1 MAMSASAYLIVTNN
15 EQIRDAYRDHPLLAV
30 EYLEGKSFL
39 DVLVCVRDHV
49 HQGWKLLTHPQASN
63 LKPMQSPV
71 KSVLITSAGGVQP
84 SENDI
89 EMIEG
94 AIAGY
99 QKFSRG
105 KTLPAWP
112 DAVRRDFCTIDRSV
126 LESAINSPGL
136 QNRMRGGQ

>member
-1 MAMSASAYLIVTNN
+1 MAMEEKAYLIVTNN
-15 EQIRDAYRDHPLLAV
+15 EQIRDTYRGHPLLGV
-30 EYLEGKSFL
+30 EYLEGQSFL

-71 KSVLITSAGGVQP
+71 KSVLITSAGGQP
-84 SENDI
+84 RENDI

-105 KTLPAWP
+105 KTLPMWP
-112 DAVRRDFCTIDRSV
+112 DTVRRDFCTIDRSV

-136 QNRMRGGQ
+136 QNLMRSGQ

>member
-1 MAMSASAYLIVTNN
+1 MAMAESAYLIVTNN
-15 EQIRDAYRDHPLLAV
+15 PQVRDVYRDHPLLGV
-30 EYLEGKSFL
+30 EYLEGQSFL

-49 HQGWKLLTHPQASN
+49 HRGWKLLTHPQASN

-71 KSVLITSAGGVQP
+71 KSILITSAEGVQP
-84 SENDI
+84 RENDI

-112 DAVRRDFCTIDRSV
+112 DGVKRDFCTIDRSV

-136 QNRMRGGQ
+136 QNLMRSGR

>member
-39 DVLVCVRDHV
+39 DVLVCVRDYV

-63 LKPMQSPV
+63 LKPMQSTV

-84 SENDI
+84 RENDI

-105 KTLPAWP
+105 KALPAWP

>member
-1 MAMSASAYLIVTNN
+1 MAMEEKAYLIVTNN
-15 EQIRDAYRDHPLLAV
+15 EQIRDAYRDHPLLGV
-30 EYLEGKSFL
+30 EYLEGQSFL

-49 HQGWKLLTHPQASN
+49 HQGWKLLTHHQASN

-84 SENDI
+84 RENDI

-105 KTLPAWP
+105 KTLPVWP
-112 DAVRRDFCTIDRSV
+112 DTVRRDFCTIDRSV

-136 QNRMRGGQ
+136 QNLMRSGQ